1 MTGSAVFIGLREE
14 CEVAGPTAEGVALG
28 NAGVGVC
35 PEDRFVGT
43 KVKADS
49 ITAMLMGRDKAPSCG
64 TRGFADTR
72 EEVDFSG
79 MDTRIRIGSP
89 GLART
94 GAASPAAPT
103 ALDYQWPLNAHR
115 VFGAGR
121 KRNRCAFA
129 GKAYFPRFL
138 PSPSC

>member
-28 NAGVGVC
+28 DAVVGVC
-35 PEDRFVGT
+35 AEDGFVGT
-43 KVKADS
+43 KVKVDRIA
-49 ITAMLMGRDKAPSCG
+49 TMLMGRDKAASRG
-64 TRGFADTR
+64 ARGFGDIC
-72 EEVDFSG
+72 EDFTG
-79 MDTRIRIGSP
+79 MDRRIRIGSP

-121 KRNRCAFA
+121 KRN
-129 GKAYFPRFL
+129 
-138 PSPSC
+138 